1 MEKTI
6 IKKKRRKYD
15 ESFKEELLKM
25 VKSGRSVAEVSRTM
39 GIGENLLYKWKSE
52 EKSQETPAETI
63 INLEIEQLRKQLRQV
78 EIERDILK
86 KLWSFS
92 VGGLNKNLQSH

>member
-1 MEKTI
+1 MEKTSI
-6 IKKKRRKYD
+6 NKKRRKYD
-15 ESFKEELLKM
+15 ESFKMELLKM

-52 EKSQETPAETI
+52 EKSQETPAETL

-78 EIERDILK
+78 ETERDILK
-86 KLWSFS
+86 KALVIF
-92 VGGLNKNLQSH
+92 GRGT

>member
-1 MEKTI
+1 MEKTSI
-6 IKKKRRKYD
+6 NKKRRKYD
-15 ESFKEELLKM
+15 ESFKLELLGM

-39 GIGENLLYKWKSE
+39 GIGENLQNKWKSE
-52 EKSQETPAETI
+52 EKLQEMPAETI

-86 KLWSFS
+86 KALVIF
-92 VGGLNKNLQSH
+92 GRGT

>member
-15 ESFKEELLKM
+15 ESYKEELLKM

-39 GIGENLLYKWKSE
+39 DLGENLLYKWKSE
-52 EKSQETPAETI
+52 EKSQEMSVKTLV
-63 INLEIEQLRKQLRQV
+63 NLYLAICGAARAARYV
-78 EIERDILK
+78 
-86 KLWSFS
+86 
-92 VGGLNKNLQSH
+92 